1 VAGGRGVTLPAGRVV
16 DTSRVREKICFV
28 VSSPMTADAFLAGH
42 IRTLSERYEVHFVLN
57 GPPES
62 VRHPDLQHTRRFSAR
77 IEREIAPFADV
88 AGLVQLTRILRRGGY
103 SAVHSL
109 TPKAGLLTAIAAFAA
124 RVPVRLHT
132 YTGQVWATRKGA
144 RRRFLKAF
152 DVLIAKL
159 DTHVLADSLS
169 QRDFLR
175 SEGVLARD
183 QGIVLAKGSVCGVD
197 AERFRPDDAAR
208 TSVRAALGIAPDAL
222 VFLFVGRLT
231 HDKGVLDLAHAFSR
245 LALLRENTFLVL
257 VGPDEDGTSAGI
269 REACAT
275 CGARVRFV
283 GYTQDPERYMAASD
297 VFCLPSH
304 REGFGSVVVEAAAAG
319 LPAIGS
325 RIYGIVD
332 AIEDGRTGLLVEPAN
347 PGDLAAA
354 MQRLADDA
362 VFRQSLGKAAR
373 ERALK
378 DFSQAALTGA
388 LLEFYGSVLHAS
400 GSRRGKPA

>member
-1 VAGGRGVTLPAGRVV
+1 MTLPAGRVD
-16 DTSRVREKICFV
+16 DTLRVREKICFV
-28 VSSPMTADAFLAGH
+28 ISSPMTADAFLASH
-42 IRTLSERYEVHFVLN
+42 IRALSERYEVHLVLN

-62 VRHPDLQHTRRFSAR
+62 ILHPDLQRTRRFSAR
-77 IEREIAPFADV
+77 IEREIAPFADA

-144 RRRFLKAF
+144 RRHFLKAF
-152 DVLIAKL
+152 DLLIAKL
-159 DTHVLADSLS
+159 DTHLLADSLS

-183 QGIVLAKGSVCGVD
+183 QGIVLANGSVCGVD
-197 AERFRPDDAAR
+197 AERFRPDEAAR
-208 TSVRAALGIAPDAL
+208 TAIRAALGIAPDAL

-245 LALLRENTFLVL
+245 LALLRENAFLVL
-257 VGPDEDGTSAGI
+257 VGPDEDDTSAGI

-283 GYTQDPERYMAASD
+283 GFTQEPERYMAASD
-297 VFCLPSH
+297 VFCLPSY

-388 LLEFYGSVLHAS
+388 LLEFYGGVLHVS
-400 GSRRGKPA
+400 CSRSGKPA